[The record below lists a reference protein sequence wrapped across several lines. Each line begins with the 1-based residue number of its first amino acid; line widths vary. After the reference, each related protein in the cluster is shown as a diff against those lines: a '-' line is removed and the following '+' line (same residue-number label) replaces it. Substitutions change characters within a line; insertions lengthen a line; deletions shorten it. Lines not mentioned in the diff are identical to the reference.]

1 LKYISQAPGKIIITG
16 EHFVVHGGFALAAA
30 INKFVKVTAEISPT
44 TKIISKTISKSQ
56 NNIDNQLKPLY
67 NSITKLTTFLNE
79 TKNLKITIDSDIPYM
94 SGLGSSGSVS
104 VALINSAST
113 ALGHVLND
121 DELFKFSMI
130 SEKIIHGN
138 PSGIDITVPIKG
150 GVFLFKKGENIIN
163 VEINKLEFIV
173 VLSGIQSDTYS
184 MIKKV
189 HETKH
194 RNPKIFELLVKS
206 SSLFSQFAAS
216 SINNQN
222 YDSLGSVMNFH
233 QTVLNYVGVSNN
245 KLDYLI
251 VMLLKFGALAAKLTG
266 SGGGGAIIAL
276 APTKYSNK
284 IVNNIKKLGY
294 NAFLVKLPVEG
305 VRLWK
310 E

>member
-1 LKYISQAPGKIIITG
+1 MKYISQAPGKIIITG

-30 INKFVKVTAEISPT
+30 INKFVKVTAEISST
-44 TKIISKTISKSQ
+44 TKIISKTISASQ
-56 NNIDNQLKPLY
+56 KNIDNQLQPLY
-67 NSITKLTTFLNE
+67 NSLSKLADFLNE

-104 VALINSAST
+104 VALINSASA
-113 ALGHVLND
+113 ALGHVLKY

-150 GVFLFKKGENIIN
+150 GAFLFKKGEDIIN
-163 VEINKLEFIV
+163 VELNNLEFIV

-189 HETKH
+189 HETKN
-194 RNPKIFELLVKS
+194 RNPKIFDLLVKS

-216 SINNQN
+216 SIKNQN

-233 QTVLNYVGVSNN
+233 QTALNYVGVSNN

-251 VMLLKFGALAAKLTG
+251 TMLLKYGAQAAKITG

-276 APTKYSNK
+276 AHSKDSNK
-284 IVNNIKKLGY
+284 IINNIKKLGY
-294 NAFLVKLPVEG
+294 NAFLVKLPVKG
-305 VRLWK
+305 VNLWK
-310 E
+310 K

>member
-1 LKYISQAPGKIIITG
+1 MKYISQAPGKIIITG
-16 EHFVVHGGFALAAA
+16 EHFVVHGGFDLAAA
-30 INKFVKVTAEISPT
+30 INKFVKVTAEISST
-44 TKIISKTISKSQ
+44 TKIISKTISGSQ
-56 NNIDNQLKPLY
+56 KNIDNQLQPLY
-67 NSITKLTTFLNE
+67 NSLSKLADFLNE

-104 VALINSAST
+104 VALINSASA
-113 ALGHVLND
+113 ALGHVLKY

-150 GVFLFKKGENIIN
+150 GAFLFKKGEDIIN
-163 VEINKLEFIV
+163 VELNNLEFIV

-189 HETKH
+189 HETKN
-194 RNPKIFELLVKS
+194 RNPKIFDLLVKS

-216 SINNQN
+216 SIKNQN

-233 QTVLNYVGVSNN
+233 QTALNYVGVSNN

-251 VMLLKFGALAAKLTG
+251 TMLLKYGAQAAKITG

-276 APTKYSNK
+276 AHSKDSNK
-284 IVNNIKKLGY
+284 IINNIKKLGY
-294 NAFLVKLPVEG
+294 NAFLVKLPVKG
-305 VRLWK
+305 VNLWK
-310 E
+310 K

>member
-1 LKYISQAPGKIIITG
+1 MKYISQAPGKIIITG

-44 TKIISKTISKSQ
+44 TKIISKTISGSQ
-56 NNIDNQLKPLY
+56 KHIDNQLQPLY
-67 NSITKLTTFLNE
+67 NSLTKLTDFLNE
-79 TKNLKITIDSDIPYM
+79 NRNLKITIDSDIPYM

-104 VALINSAST
+104 VALINSAAT

-150 GVFLFKKGENIIN
+150 GAFLFKKGKDIIN

-189 HETKH
+189 HETKT
-194 RNPKIFELLVKS
+194 RNPKIFDLLVKS

-216 SINNQN
+216 SIKNQD

-233 QTVLNYVGVSNN
+233 QTALNYIGVSNN

-251 VMLLKFGALAAKLTG
+251 TMLLRYGAQSAKLTG

-276 APTKYSNK
+276 APTKYSSK
-284 IVNNIKKLGY
+284 IINNIKKLGY
-294 NAFLVKLPVEG
+294 NAFLVKLPVKG
-305 VRLWK
+305 VDLWK
-310 E
+310 K

>member
-1 LKYISQAPGKIIITG
+1 MKYISQAPGKIIITG

-30 INKFVKVTAEISPT
+30 INKFVKVTAEISST
-44 TKIISKTISKSQ
+44 TKIISKTISGSQ
-56 NNIDNQLKPLY
+56 KNIDNQLQPLY
-67 NSITKLTTFLNE
+67 NSLSKLADFLNE

-104 VALINSAST
+104 VALINSASA
-113 ALGHVLND
+113 ALGHVLKY

-150 GVFLFKKGENIIN
+150 GAFLFKKGEDIIN
-163 VEINKLEFIV
+163 VELNNLEFIV

-189 HETKH
+189 HETKN
-194 RNPKIFELLVKS
+194 RNPKIFDLLVKS

-216 SINNQN
+216 SIKNQN

-233 QTVLNYVGVSNN
+233 QTALNYVGVSNN

-251 VMLLKFGALAAKLTG
+251 TMLLKYGAQAAKITG

-276 APTKYSNK
+276 AHSKDSNK
-284 IVNNIKKLGY
+284 IINNIKKLGY
-294 NAFLVKLPVEG
+294 NAFLVKLPVKG
-305 VRLWK
+305 VNLWK
-310 E
+310 K

>member
-1 LKYISQAPGKIIITG
+1 MKYISQAPGKIIITG

-44 TKIISKTISKSQ
+44 TKIISKTISGSQ
-56 NNIDNQLKPLY
+56 KNIDNQLQPLY
-67 NSITKLTTFLNE
+67 NSLRKLTTFLNE
-79 TKNLKITIDSDIPYM
+79 NRNLKITIDSDIPYM

-104 VALINSAST
+104 VSLINSAAA
-113 ALGHVLND
+113 ALGHALND

-150 GVFLFKKGENIIN
+150 GAFLFKKGKDIIN

-189 HETKH
+189 HETKT
-194 RNPKIFELLVKS
+194 RNPKIFDLLVKS

-216 SINNQN
+216 SIKNQD

-233 QTVLNYVGVSNN
+233 QTALNYIGVSNN

-251 VMLLKFGALAAKLTG
+251 TMLLKYGAQSAKLTG

-276 APTKYSNK
+276 APTKYSSK
-284 IVNNIKKLGY
+284 IINNIKKLGY
-294 NAFLVKLPVEG
+294 NAFLVKLPVKG
-305 VRLWK
+305 VDLWK
-310 E
+310 K

>member
-1 LKYISQAPGKIIITG
+1 MKYISQAPGKIIITG

-30 INKFVKVTAEISPT
+30 INKFVKVTAEISST
-44 TKIISKTISKSQ
+44 TKIISKTISASQ
-56 NNIDNQLKPLY
+56 KNIDNQLQPLY
-67 NSITKLTTFLNE
+67 NSLSKLADFLNE

-104 VALINSAST
+104 VALINSASA
-113 ALGHVLND
+113 ALGHVLKY

-150 GVFLFKKGENIIN
+150 GAFLFKKGEDIIN
-163 VEINKLEFIV
+163 VELNYLEFIV

-189 HETKH
+189 HETKN
-194 RNPKIFELLVKS
+194 RNPKIFDLLVKS

-216 SINNQN
+216 SIKNQN

-233 QTVLNYVGVSNN
+233 QTALNYVGVSNN

-251 VMLLKFGALAAKLTG
+251 TMLLKYGAQAAKITG

-276 APTKYSNK
+276 AHSKDSNK
-284 IVNNIKKLGY
+284 IINNIKKLGY
-294 NAFLVKLPVEG
+294 NAFLVKLPVKG
-305 VRLWK
+305 VNLWK
-310 E
+310 K

>member
-16 EHFVVHGGFALAAA
+16 EHFVVYGGFALAAA
-30 INKFVKVTAEISPT
+30 INKFVKVTAEISST
-44 TKIISKTISKSQ
+44 TKIISKTIRENQ

-67 NSITKLTTFLNE
+67 NSITKLTTSLNE

-94 SGLGSSGSVS
+94 SGLGSSGSIS
-104 VALINSAST
+104 VALINSASA

-121 DELFKFSMI
+121 DELFKFSMV

-150 GVFLFKKGENIIN
+150 GAFLFKKGENIIN

-251 VMLLKFGALAAKLTG
+251 AMLLKFGALAAKLTG

-294 NAFLVKLPVEG
+294 NAFLVKLPVKG
-305 VRLWK
+305 VHSWK

>member
-44 TKIISKTISKSQ
+44 TKIISKTISGSQ
-56 NNIDNQLKPLY
+56 KNIDNQLQPLY
-67 NSITKLTTFLNE
+67 NSLRKLTTFLNE
-79 TKNLKITIDSDIPYM
+79 NRNLKITIDSDIPYM

-104 VALINSAST
+104 VSLINSAAA

-150 GVFLFKKGENIIN
+150 GAFLFKKGKDIIN

-189 HETKH
+189 HETKT
-194 RNPKIFELLVKS
+194 RNPKIFDLLVKS

-216 SINNQN
+216 SIKNQD

-233 QTVLNYVGVSNN
+233 QTALNYIGVSNN

-251 VMLLKFGALAAKLTG
+251 TMLLKYGAQSAKLTG

-276 APTKYSNK
+276 APTKYSSK
-284 IVNNIKKLGY
+284 IINNIKKLGY
-294 NAFLVKLPVEG
+294 NAFLVKLPVKG
-305 VRLWK
+305 VDLWK
-310 E
+310 K

>member
-16 EHFVVHGGFALAAA
+16 EHFVVHGGFALTAA

-294 NAFLVKLPVEG
+294 NAFLVKLPVKG

>member
-1 LKYISQAPGKIIITG
+1 MKYISQAPGKIIITG

>member
-1 LKYISQAPGKIIITG
+1 MKYISQAPGKIIITG
-16 EHFVVHGGFALAAA
+16 EHFVVHGGFALTAA

-294 NAFLVKLPVEG
+294 NAFLVKLPVKG

>member
-1 LKYISQAPGKIIITG
+1 
-16 EHFVVHGGFALAAA
+16 
-30 INKFVKVTAEISPT
+30 
-44 TKIISKTISKSQ
+44 
-56 NNIDNQLKPLY
+56 
-67 NSITKLTTFLNE
+67 
-79 TKNLKITIDSDIPYM
+79 M

-104 VALINSAST
+104 VALINSASA
-113 ALGHVLND
+113 ALGHVLKY

-150 GVFLFKKGENIIN
+150 GAFLFKKGEDIIN
-163 VEINKLEFIV
+163 VELNNLEFIV

-189 HETKH
+189 HETKN
-194 RNPKIFELLVKS
+194 RNPKIFDLLVKS

-216 SINNQN
+216 SIKNQN

-233 QTVLNYVGVSNN
+233 QTALNYVGVSNN

-251 VMLLKFGALAAKLTG
+251 TMLLKYGAQAAKITG

-276 APTKYSNK
+276 AHSKDSNK
-284 IVNNIKKLGY
+284 IINNIKKLGY
-294 NAFLVKLPVEG
+294 NAFLVKLPVKG
-305 VRLWK
+305 VNLWK
-310 E
+310 K

>member
-44 TKIISKTISKSQ
+44 TKIISKTISGSQ
-56 NNIDNQLKPLY
+56 KNIDNQLQPLY
-67 NSITKLTTFLNE
+67 NSLRKLTTFLNE
-79 TKNLKITIDSDIPYM
+79 NRNLKITIDSDIPYM

-104 VALINSAST
+104 VSLINSAAA
-113 ALGHVLND
+113 ALGHALND

-150 GVFLFKKGENIIN
+150 GAFLFKKGKDIIN

-189 HETKH
+189 HETKT
-194 RNPKIFELLVKS
+194 RNPKIFDLLVKS

-216 SINNQN
+216 SIKNQD

-233 QTVLNYVGVSNN
+233 QTALNYIGVSNN

-251 VMLLKFGALAAKLTG
+251 TMLLKYGAQSAKLTG

-276 APTKYSNK
+276 APTKYSSK
-284 IVNNIKKLGY
+284 IINNIKKLGY
-294 NAFLVKLPVEG
+294 NAFLVKLPVKG
-305 VRLWK
+305 VDLWK
-310 E
+310 K